1 MTWQEVLQKAPPL
14 NDEDKSKIVEMMK
27 FGNMSRE
34 EAERKYRRKT
44 NKLGSRKKAIG
55 RFAKSAKKKLLGNQ
69 KKIAEQAPPKD
80 EITGEDFKALRD
92 MKKSKRR
99 SAFTQED

>member
-1 MTWQEVLQKAPPL
+1 MTWQEVLQK
-14 NDEDKSKIVEMMK
+14 
-27 FGNMSRE
+27 
-34 EAERKYRRKT
+34 
-44 NKLGSRKKAIG
+44 
-55 RFAKSAKKKLLGNQ
+55 KLLGNQ
-69 KKIAEQAPPKD
+69 NKIAEQAPPKD

>member
-1 MTWQEVLQKAPPL
+1 MTWQEVLQ
-14 NDEDKSKIVEMMK
+14 
-27 FGNMSRE
+27 
-34 EAERKYRRKT
+34 
-44 NKLGSRKKAIG
+44 
-55 RFAKSAKKKLLGNQ
+55 KKLLGNQ

-92 MKKSKRR
+92 KKKPKRR